1 MKKTA
6 VLIMIAVMAILT
18 FGTASFAANDTVGY
32 VDDMA
37 ILQQFSK
44 FKQAQQQLEAL
55 SKEKSD
61 AAKAAFDK
69 ETDEKKKANIVQN
82 LQLEMRNEESKLMS
96 PVLKEVNDTISKVAK
111 AKGVTIVLN
120 KVLVYYGGVDLTQ
133 DVITALKR

>member
-55 SKEKSD
+55 SKKKSD

-82 LQLEMRNEESKLMS
+82 LQLEMRNEEAKLMS